1 MATQKTY
8 NSKEVC
14 ARLAISEATLRNW
27 IKLKKIKVRRG
38 KNAGLSFSAAEVN
51 RIEQLLADED
61 SKTLKSRRNKSK
73 KSGRKSFHAHFAK
86 DSANAKSVERLCE
99 DFGAALTDAHLNF
112 LLKDC
117 AIKLLSD
124 RLGVDA
130 AADTALAPLLS
141 PFAKPCKAPAQ
152 YDSQACPFTYI
163 EGEDTLGL
171 LYLSLLDLKE
181 MKASGTYYTPSALVN
196 ALIAELPLFETGGAV
211 PISVLDPCCG
221 TGTFL
226 MRLPHTIRPEYL
238 YGCDIDAR
246 SCAITRINLA
256 LKFKLHEAADIK
268 RLQYRILNADF
279 LNDTLPFGNVFFDL
293 ILGNPP
299 WGVAYTEEEKKD
311 LKSRFAC
318 AKGKTPESADLF
330 IERALNCL
338 SNEGALSFILPES
351 LLYVQRHKPVRTL
364 ICERARLKSLTY
376 LGNAFEGVQNPAVTM
391 QLALKSQWEEAFD
404 KKEFLHMQ
412 GARVRGGGRVFTA
425 SVDRH
430 ITSDNFHLIPD
441 DHEYALLQRILD
453 GGERL
458 FLKDNAQFALG
469 IVTGS
474 NASMLFEEDGAGREP
489 ILTGSDIMPFR
500 ILKPSRFI
508 AFDKDKVQ
516 QAAPLEYYR
525 APDKLLY
532 RFVSSRLIFARD
544 RAKRL
549 SLNSCNVLIPQLAG
563 YDTAYVMAI
572 LNSAVAQFF
581 YTRTFRS
588 IKVLRSYIEAI
599 PIPVCR
605 PATQRKVMQYV
616 QRLAAEENIADFE
629 ENKKVLDLLI
639 CSLYGLTADDY
650 AIIRRSGVV

>member
-14 ARLAISEATLRNW
+14 ARLQISDATLRNW
-27 IKLKKIKVRRG
+27 VRLGRITAR
-38 KNAGLSFSAAEVN
+38 KQNAGLTFTAAEVA
-51 RIEQLLADED
+51 RIEKQLADED
-61 SKTLKSRRNKSK
+61 SKALKSRRNKSK
-73 KSGRKSFHAHFAK
+73 KSGRKSFHVHFTK
-86 DSANAKSVERLCE
+86 GSANANSVERLCG

-112 LLKDC
+112 LLRDC

-130 AADTALAPLLS
+130 AVDAALAPLLH

-152 YDSQACPFTYI
+152 YDSDAYPFTYV

-171 LYLSLLDLKE
+171 FYLSLLDLRA
-181 MKASGTYYTPSALVN
+181 MKASGTYYTPSVVVN
-196 ALIAELPLFETGGAV
+196 AQIAELPLFETGGAV

-226 MRLPHTIRPEYL
+226 LRLPRTIGPEYL
-238 YGCDIDAR
+238 YGCDIDER

-256 LKFKLHEAADIK
+256 LKFRLHDAADIK

-279 LNDTLPFGNVFFDL
+279 LNDSLPFGNVFFDL

-299 WGVAYTEEEKKD
+299 WGVAYTDAEKKD
-311 LKSRFAC
+311 LRTRFDCARGKS
-318 AKGKTPESADLF
+318 PESADLF
-330 IERALNCL
+330 IERALNSL
-338 SNEGALSFILPES
+338 SNEGVLSFILPES
-351 LLYVQRHKPVRTL
+351 LLYVQRHKAIREL
-364 ICERARLKSLTY
+364 MIRRARLKSLTY
-376 LGNAFEGVQNPAVTM
+376 LGNAFEGVQNPAITM
-391 QLALKSQWEEAFD
+391 QLTLKSQWEEAFD

-412 GARVRGGGRVFTA
+412 GARVRGGGRVFTV
-425 SVDRH
+425 STDRH
-430 ITSDNFHLIPD
+430 ITAENFHLISD
-441 DHEYALLQRILD
+441 DDEYALLQRILD

-474 NASMLFEEDGAGREP
+474 NASMLFDEEAEGLEP

-508 AFDKDKVQ
+508 AFDKTKVQ
-516 QAAPLEYYR
+516 QAAKEDFYR

-544 RAKRL
+544 REKRL

-581 YTRTFRS
+581 YTKTFRS
-588 IKVLRSYIEAI
+588 IKVLRSYIEQI
-599 PIPVCR
+599 PIPACK

-616 QRLAAEENIADFE
+616 QRLSAEENIADFE

-650 AIIRRSGVV
+650 SIIRRSGVV